1 MARAFPGPGGA
12 TLLQP
17 TAGGAA
23 LPAVLLAVIAGSI
36 AIGVSAQV
44 SIGIPIGPVPITG
57 QTLVVLLIGAAY
69 GSRLGA
75 ATVLSYLAQGAVG
88 MPVFANGG
96 AGLAVLTGPTGGYL
110 AGFVMAAFL
119 VGWLAERGW
128 DRRAATTVLAMV
140 AGNAV
145 IYACGVTR
153 LAEFIGW
160 DRVWSAGVQP
170 FLAGD
175 ALKVALASGILR
187 GAWWLRERLT
197 GQR

>member
-12 TLLQP
+12 TQLQP

-75 ATVLSYLAQGAVG
+75 ATVLAYLAQGAVG

-175 ALKVALASGILR
+175 ALKVALASGILP